1 MKIINNKFFRV
12 ILPNIVIVIT
22 FMMITLLILD
32 YYNPL
37 MGFLKRGMS
46 VGVIVA
52 WIVAVVVYVVGV
64 GIRKLSRDKSE
75 KLWDKV
81 EKFIEMK

>member
-75 KLWDKV
+75 KL
-81 EKFIEMK
+81 